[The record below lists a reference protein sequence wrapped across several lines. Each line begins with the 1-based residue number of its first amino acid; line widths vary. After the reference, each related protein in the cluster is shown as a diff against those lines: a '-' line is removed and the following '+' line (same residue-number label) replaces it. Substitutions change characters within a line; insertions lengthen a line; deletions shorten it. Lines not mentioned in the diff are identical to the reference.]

1 MKPRES
7 QTIIADGAF
16 ELLMGQPRSS
26 DRLRL
31 EQSSGHLPVQ
41 RDLKLDALGLVETL
55 KICSCLGIACLC
67 LDKSG
72 LELRGKFG
80 GKGSQLGHMSYWD
93 MRLVPSFPEE
103 HWAEP
108 SEQRVV
114 EN

>member
-1 MKPRES
+1 MG
-7 QTIIADGAF
+7 GAF

-31 EQSSGHLPVQ
+31 ERSSAHPSVQ
-41 RDLKLDALGLVETL
+41 RDLKLDVLRLVEAL

-72 LELRGKFG
+72 LELWVKFVS
-80 GKGSQLGHMSYWD
+80 KGSQLGHMSSWD
-93 MRLVPSFPEE
+93 TCLVPAFPEE